1 VHRYATL
8 ESKKRYTVS
17 QIYVI
22 DGSGGNLLSAKT
34 AQDLALVQQINTISG
49 FPEQHKQT
57 KTNQNNTYSTPC
69 EINPEI
75 NTSVPQSKEPKIQL
89 KS

>member
-1 VHRYATL
+1 
-8 ESKKRYTVS
+8 VS

-57 KTNQNNTYSTPC
+57 KTNQNNTYSTAC

-75 NTSVPQSKEPKIQL
+75 NTSVPQSK
-89 KS
+89 